1 MLKILFIP
9 LLSFIFN
16 ANTLYSQW
24 SSQKL
29 SSKRT
34 DVCSCKLGN
43 KIFFIAGSTQTPST
57 ATKTIDILDL
67 ITNTWSVKELKT
79 PKSRP
84 NCITYK
90 DKIFVGGG
98 GNALENSK
106 VIEVLD
112 NNGNNIQ
119 SIIIPNAI
127 GGLMLEKNGKIYV
140 TSYGD
145 MDVYDIENGNWKNIR
160 IPLSREVSLPRYNY
174 GFVSTDNKI
183 YLAGGGYFGEEYK
196 QVSIFDISQ
205 NNWSIDSLSMLRYG
219 LLGETH
225 KDRVYFIGGQG
236 GDYKYYKTIEI
247 FNETTKLWEKDSL
260 SRGGRFD
267 MTTIIHDEKL
277 FVAGGQTFSFSDQFI
292 DLIDVFD
299 FNNKTWSILK
309 LPTGRSSMTAIG
321 AQNKVFF
328 AGGRSDT
335 EDYTD
340 IVDVYEFIPSSID
353 DSSNFM
359 NIKIYPNPVEEELYI
374 DFSFDKLQG
383 PISLIINNSEGKV
396 LISEILTKS
405 MPISVIGLGSG
416 QYFVNVYDSKRNLIL
431 AKSFIKL

>member
-1 MLKILFIP
+1 MIRILSIT
-9 LLSFIFN
+9 LLSFILIS
-16 ANTLYSQW
+16 NTLNGQW
-24 SSQKL
+24 STQKL
-29 SSKRT
+29 SSKRQ
-34 DVCSCKLGN
+34 DVCSCILGD

-67 ITNTWSVKELKT
+67 TTNTWSVKELKT

-160 IPLSREVSLPRYNY
+160 IPLSREVSLPRYHY

-183 YLAGGGYFGEEYK
+183 YLAGGEYFGEEYK

-205 NNWSIDSLSMLRYG
+205 NNWSIDSLSMFRYG

-267 MTTIIHDEKL
+267 MTTIIHDDKL

-292 DLIDVFD
+292 DLVDVFD
-299 FNNKTWSILK
+299 FNKKTWSTLK

-321 AQNKVFF
+321 ANNKVYF
-328 AGGRSDT
+328 AGGRSDN

-340 IVDVYEFIPSSID
+340 IVDIYQFIPSSIEE
-353 DSSNFM
+353 SLKFKNV
-359 NIKIYPNPVEEELYI
+359 KIYPNPVKEELFL
-374 DFSFDKLQG
+374 DFSFDNLHE
-383 PISLIINNSEGKV
+383 PLNYIINNTDGKV
-396 LISEILTKS
+396 LVSEVLFNSNRINVSDLN
-405 MPISVIGLGSG
+405 SG
-416 QYFVNVYDSKRNLIL
+416 QYFVNVYDVKGNIMFS
-431 AKSFIKL
+431 KSFVIL